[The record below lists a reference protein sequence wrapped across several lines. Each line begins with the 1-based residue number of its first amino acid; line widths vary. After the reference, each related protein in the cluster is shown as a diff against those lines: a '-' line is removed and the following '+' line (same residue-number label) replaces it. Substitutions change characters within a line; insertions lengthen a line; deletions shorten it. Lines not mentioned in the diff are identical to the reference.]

1 MAANIII
8 IGLVLAALWR
18 ERQLRRLGARL
29 AALER
34 ALEQGA
40 ARRAEAD
47 RQAALYTAGLS
58 NILGYGGPL
67 GDRKERVE

>member
-1 MAANIII
+1 MAANIIII
-8 IGLVLAALWR
+8 IGLVLAALGR

-34 ALEQGA
+34 ALEQGLEP
-40 ARRAEAD
+40 EAD
-47 RQAALYTAGLS
+47 KQAALYTAGLS

-67 GDRKERVE
+67 GDRKERVG